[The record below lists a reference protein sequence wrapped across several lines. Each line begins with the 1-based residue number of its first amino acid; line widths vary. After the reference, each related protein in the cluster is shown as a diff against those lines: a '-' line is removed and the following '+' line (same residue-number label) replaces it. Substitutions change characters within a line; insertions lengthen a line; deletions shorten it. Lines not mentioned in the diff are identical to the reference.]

1 MPLPVRLRRVRLLTS
16 VSSVE
21 HAGPAEGADCRTRQ
35 CPEPCRPQ
43 PAHQASAVLG
53 EGASQAIF
61 STWAPLGRSL
71 LSRGEEL
78 WKSGVC
84 WAGSTSSGLGS
95 SPAEGDTGLG
105 CEDIPGGTDF
115 HWETLAP
122 TPQNQYIKQGF
133 PGGASAKEPT
143 CQCMRCKRRGFHP

>member
-1 MPLPVRLRRVRLLTS
+1 MSSSSLPLPVRLRRVRLLTS

-43 PAHQASAVLG
+43 PAHQTSAVLG

-71 LSRGEEL
+71 LSRGEEI
-78 WKSGVC
+78 WGVPC
-84 WAGSTSSGLGS
+84 WVYKQWARILPSRGGYGAGVWRHPWRDRLSLGEAGPH
-95 SPAEGDTGLG
+95 SPKLIYKTGLPRW
-105 CEDIPGGTDF
+105 C
-115 HWETLAP
+115 
-122 TPQNQYIKQGF
+122 
-133 PGGASAKEPT
+133 
-143 CQCMRCKRRGFHP
+143 